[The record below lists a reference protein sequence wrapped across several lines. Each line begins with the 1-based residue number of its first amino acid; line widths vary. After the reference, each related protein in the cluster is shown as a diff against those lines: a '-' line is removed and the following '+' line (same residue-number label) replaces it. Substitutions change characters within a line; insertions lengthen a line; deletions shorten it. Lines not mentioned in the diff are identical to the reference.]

1 MLSTEKQTELE
12 EFAGPMKTKNA
23 ITPEVEAILN
33 NCVDNAEKV
42 RVAKRL
48 EAIAA
53 EIWEQVFGN
62 QKKDPQFPRF
72 HRN

>member
-1 MLSTEKQTELE
+1 MN
-12 EFAGPMKTKNA
+12 PNNP
-23 ITPEVEAILN
+23 ITPEVEAILA

-53 EIWEQVFGN
+53 EIWDRVFGE
-62 QKKDPQFPRF
+62 QRKDPHAARLR
-72 HRN
+72 RN